1 MGRGLWVLL
10 HRWVGLAMAGFL
22 VLAGLTGSLIAF
34 QAELDAWLNPD
45 LFQART
51 AGEALSLDDL
61 AHAVEA
67 ADPRV
72 AASFIVPPAEPGRT
86 ALVTVS
92 ARADA
97 GAGAPAPVGYNQVFV
112 DPVSGAILGTR
123 EYGAWRFDSAHLMPF
138 IVLLHY
144 SLHLPGKWG
153 DWLLGIVAIAWL
165 LDSFVGFWL
174 TLPAQRGTV
183 RAGPSWW
190 RRWKPA
196 WWVKGGA
203 GALRLNL
210 DLHRA
215 GGLWLWGLLL
225 VLALTSIAMN
235 LRREVFQPM
244 VQLFVPV
251 SPDPFRSL
259 PERPLADGA
268 ARLRWHDAVQAAR
281 AHLPVP
287 SRTWPLHGVYH
298 AKELDAFAV
307 TFVEPGN
314 RNTVGRLGEER
325 VFVHAGTGALLL
337 RHGYGDGTAGDKY
350 LAWQYPLHSGQ
361 IAGLPG
367 RILVCA
373 AGLAVAGLSITG
385 VVIWAS
391 KRRAR
396 RFGRQL
402 VQAQQAGA

>member
-1 MGRGLWVLL
+1 MGRGLWVRL

-22 VLAGLTGSLIAF
+22 VLTGLTGSLIAF
-34 QAELDAWLNPD
+34 QPELDAWLNPQ

-51 AGEALSLDDL
+51 AGDALSLDDL
-61 AHAVEA
+61 ARAVET

-72 AASFIVPPAEPGRT
+72 AASFIVPPLEPGRT
-86 ALVTVS
+86 ALVTVV
-92 ARADA
+92 ARAEP
-97 GAGAPAPVGYNQVFV
+97 GTGGVIPVGYNQVFV

-123 EYGAWRFDSAHLMPF
+123 EYGAWRFDRAHLMPF

-153 DWLLGIVAIAWL
+153 DWLLGGVAIAWL

-174 TLPAQRGTV
+174 TLPAR
-183 RAGPSWW
+183 RASARPGSSWW
-190 RRWKPA
+190 SRWKPA
-196 WWVKGGA
+196 WLVKRGA
-203 GALRLNL
+203 GTVRLNL

-235 LRREVFQPM
+235 LRHEVFQPV
-244 VQLFVPV
+244 VQWFAPV
-251 SPDPFRSL
+251 SPEPFKSL
-259 PERPLADGA
+259 PERPLAADA
-268 ARLRWHDAVQAAR
+268 ARLDWQQATQAAR
-281 AHLPVP
+281 AHLPAP
-287 SRTWPLHGVYH
+287 SRNWPLYGVYH
-298 AKELDAFAV
+298 AKELGAFAV
-307 TFVEPGN
+307 TFFEPGG
-314 RNTVGRLGEER
+314 RNTAWRLGEER

-337 RHGYGDGTAGDKY
+337 RHGYGDGTAGDKF

-396 RFGRQL
+396 RFHRRL
-402 VQAQQAGA
+402 IQAQQAGA